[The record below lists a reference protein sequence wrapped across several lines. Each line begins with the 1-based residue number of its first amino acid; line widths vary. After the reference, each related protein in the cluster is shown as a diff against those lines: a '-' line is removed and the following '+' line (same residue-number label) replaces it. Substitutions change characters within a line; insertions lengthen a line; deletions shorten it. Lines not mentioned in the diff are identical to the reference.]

1 VPLARLKKKLCGNTQ
16 GRLCCLNQKGISMKN
31 IYEMYE
37 MLIRHRLE
45 LHDAIVAGTP
55 EITLQVLVQ
64 AQRNQW
70 GSLLKRIEQ
79 DKKS

>member
-1 VPLARLKKKLCGNTQ
+1 
-16 GRLCCLNQKGISMKN
+16 MKN

-79 DKKS
+79 D